1 MAKTLV
7 PAFCDLI
14 QSSMD
19 VTVEVLKPTMTM
31 PLSGN
36 NAQCVIL
43 FATSLNDAVG
53 CKNMLDRLLRRTLLG
68 NGKMGNPPTQLVCV
82 STLGTERTNKM
93 PYSLQNV
100 LGGKLDKRRQVEE
113 AVVNTVQQRVTEPP
127 LDYTILKL
135 GQIKENANESFELEA
150 GDTLDGSI
158 SPQLAAN
165 VLQQAVAFQPFAR
178 NATFG
183 IVGNMPADSSQYVWD
198 EAFVKLD
205 GPELLRITDN
215 LGDASYLDQLH
226 EYLGEWALMMESGK
240 KKLATPIRV
249 APSSIQPA
257 NLAREGVKERAG
269 VRLLFL
275 PTNTGS
281 AYMSKAEERAREE
294 QSGTKSSSTSSRKRR
309 TKPEGGVE
317 VLVEVTKDDTLRVRA
332 KRCNMADDTVLKEIS
347 EETILKRLKESL
359 DVWSKD
365 IIV

>member
-1 MAKTLV
+1 
-7 PAFCDLI
+7 
-14 QSSMD
+14 MD
-19 VTVEVLKPTMTM
+19 VTVDLLKPTMTM
-31 PLSGN
+31 PLGGN
-36 NAQCVIL
+36 NAQCVIC
-43 FATSLNDAVG
+43 FATSLNDASG
-53 CKNMLDRLLRRTLLG
+53 IKKMLDRLLRKTLLG
-68 NGKMGNPPTQLVCV
+68 NGQMGSPPTQIVCV

-93 PYSLQNV
+93 PYSMQNV

-113 AVVNTVQQRVTEPP
+113 AVISMVQQRVTAPP

-135 GQIKENANESFELEA
+135 GDLKENTDAIFELES
-150 GDTLDGSI
+150 GDSLDGST
-158 SPQLAAN
+158 SPELAAT

-178 NATFG
+178 NATFAV
-183 IVGNMPADSSQYVWD
+183 VGSMPADSSQQVWN
-198 EAFVKLD
+198 EAFVKVD
-205 GPELLRITDN
+205 GPELLRITND
-215 LGDASYLDQLH
+215 LGDKSYFDQLH

-249 APSSIQPA
+249 APSFVQQTS
-257 NLAREGVKERAG
+257 LAREGVKERAG

-294 QSGTKSSSTSSRKRR
+294 QRGTKDSSTSSRKRL

-317 VLVEVTKDDTLRVRA
+317 VLVEVTNDGQLRVRA

-365 IIV
+365 VL

>member
-1 MAKTLV
+1 
-7 PAFCDLI
+7 
-14 QSSMD
+14 
-19 VTVEVLKPTMTM
+19 
-31 PLSGN
+31 
-36 NAQCVIL
+36 
-43 FATSLNDAVG
+43 
-53 CKNMLDRLLRRTLLG
+53 
-68 NGKMGNPPTQLVCV
+68 
-82 STLGTERTNKM
+82 
-93 PYSLQNV
+93 
-100 LGGKLDKRRQVEE
+100 
-113 AVVNTVQQRVTEPP
+113 
-127 LDYTILKL
+127 
-135 GQIKENANESFELEA
+135 
-150 GDTLDGSI
+150 
-158 SPQLAAN
+158 
-165 VLQQAVAFQPFAR
+165 
-178 NATFG
+178 
-183 IVGNMPADSSQYVWD
+183 
-198 EAFVKLD
+198 
-205 GPELLRITDN
+205 
-215 LGDASYLDQLH
+215 
-226 EYLGEWALMMESGK
+226 MESGK